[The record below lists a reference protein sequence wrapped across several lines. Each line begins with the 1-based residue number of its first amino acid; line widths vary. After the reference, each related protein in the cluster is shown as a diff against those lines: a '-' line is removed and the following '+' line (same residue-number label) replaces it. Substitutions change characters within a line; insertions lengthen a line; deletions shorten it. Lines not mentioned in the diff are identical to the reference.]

1 LHEEE
6 GDPVKYDALSPPFA
20 PSFFCRFLISVWSFQ
35 PALSLS
41 DKLLNLGSRSEVAL
55 LRRSSALSSVVVFGC
70 TAAERGGRGGAR
82 SSALSSVVFGLS
94 GLLASS
100 LSGLEP
106 GDKRLH
112 QLLKALHRLS
122 SALSSVAVVFGCT
135 AGGGRGGARSLVEPA
150 EKRFLEPA
158 EKRW

>member
-1 LHEEE
+1 MHEEE
-6 GDPVKYDALSPPFA
+6 GDTVKYGALSPPFA

-41 DKLLNLGSRSEVAL
+41 DKLLNLGSRSEVTL

-100 LSGLEP
+100 LSGL

-135 AGGGRGGARSLVEPA
+135 AGGGRGGARSLVESA
-150 EKRFLEPA
+150 EKRF
-158 EKRW
+158 KRW